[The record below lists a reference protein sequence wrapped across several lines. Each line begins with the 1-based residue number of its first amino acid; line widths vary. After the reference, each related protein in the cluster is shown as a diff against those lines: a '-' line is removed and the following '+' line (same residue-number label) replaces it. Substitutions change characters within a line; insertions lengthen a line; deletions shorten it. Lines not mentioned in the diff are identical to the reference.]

1 MRTWRHIN
9 VLHNTLNPNISIR
22 FWKACG
28 LMAYCYWWTNQCTIN
43 HVTSKSKQ
51 DWCNISIVSGLS
63 NICTNLFSLS
73 VSQSAAAAPS
83 PVMGN
88 MPPNDGMPGGPMP
101 PGFFQVSTAG
111 FILFLAFFSI
121 HHPVTPALHLFIHSF
136 TLSRSVC
143 AWAAGGSVCGCGRL
157 DSSLE
162 LCCLCEIILNFCF
175 FSTQYYSSQVRW
187 RLRALSVSGK

>member
-1 MRTWRHIN
+1 MYCITLITKISASGFEKP
-9 VLHNTLNPNISIR
+9 VLMS
-22 FWKACG
+22 
-28 LMAYCYWWTNQCTIN
+28 YCYWWTKHCTIN

-51 DWCNISIVSGLS
+51 HWCNICIVSGLS

-121 HHPVTPALHLFIHSF
+121 HHPVTPALHSFIHS
-136 TLSRSVC
+136 LSLVLCARGLLVGLSVAVGGLTAAWSSAVCVRSF
-143 AWAAGGSVCGCGRL
+143 WTSV
-157 DSSLE
+157 
-162 LCCLCEIILNFCF
+162 F
-175 FSTQYYSSQVRW
+175 FSQYYSSPVRW
-187 RLRALSVSGK
+187 RFRALSVSGK